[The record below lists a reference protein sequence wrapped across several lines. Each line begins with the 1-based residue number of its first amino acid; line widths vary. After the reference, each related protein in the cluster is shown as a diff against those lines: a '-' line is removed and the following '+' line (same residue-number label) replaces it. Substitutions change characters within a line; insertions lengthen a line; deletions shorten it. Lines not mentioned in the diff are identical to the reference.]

1 MLAGSPGDGQVTGL
15 LAWGELR
22 VGVASVESR
31 DLVWC
36 VWTRCEPRSS
46 HPHCSSRSLDGVE

>member
-1 MLAGSPGDGQVTGL
+1 MLAGSPGDGRVTSL

-36 VWTRCEPRSS
+36 V
-46 HPHCSSRSLDGVE
+46 DKV